1 MRRSI
6 SAALA
11 AWLVVS
17 PLALHASAATA
28 AGSIQG
34 RVTIDGRPVRGVGL
48 SLVDI
53 DSGAVHEAVSNQ
65 DGSFDVSVAPGSYVL
80 TNLSQSGLSV
90 GRAPARVVVAA
101 GSVALADV
109 DLLTVPVPGQEGQP
123 AAAAQSEDG
132 TILHDGIDC
141 LIENEF
147 PLVEA
152 QILPMENVARARVY
166 FRSALGSSYYFVEMV
181 PEGGIF
187 TGKLPKP
194 KLEASPITYYVE
206 ATTTDFGELSTPEY
220 DATVIPEEEDCDG
233 EVAAIGPPGAVT
245 VFSASTGAALAV
257 PAGFA
262 AGGLAIAGT
271 TIALLAGGA
280 VAAGVAANEILATT
294 TTTTTT
300 STTTTTTT
308 APPTTTTTTTTTT
321 LPQAPPPTTLPPVTP
336 FRGDLF

>member
-6 SAALA
+6 SVALA

-17 PLALHASAATA
+17 PLALEASSANA
-28 AGSIQG
+28 AGTIQG
-34 RVTIDGRPVRGVGL
+34 RVTIDGRPVRGMGL
-48 SLVDI
+48 SLVEI
-53 DSGAVHEAVSNQ
+53 ESGAVHETVSTA
-65 DGSFDVSVAPGSYVL
+65 DGSFGVSVAPGSYVL

-101 GSVALADV
+101 GRVALADV
-109 DLLTVPVPGQEGQP
+109 DLLTVPVPGQGSDAQP
-123 AAAAQSEDG
+123 AAQSEDG

-141 LIENEF
+141 LLENEF

-152 QILPMENVARARVY
+152 QILPIENVARARVY

-181 PEGGIF
+181 PEGVLFI
-187 TGKLPKP
+187 GKLPKP
-194 KLEASPITYYVE
+194 KLEASPITYYIE

-220 DATVIPEEEDCDG
+220 DATVIPAEEDCDG

-245 VFSASTGAALAV
+245 VFSASSGAALAV

-280 VAAGVAANEILATT
+280 VAAGIAATEILN
-294 TTTTTT
+294 
-300 STTTTTTT
+300 TTTTT
-308 APPTTTTTTTTTT
+308 APTTTTTTTTTT
-321 LPQAPPPTTLPPVTP
+321 PPAPTTTTTTTTTTPPGPPPPPPITP